1 MKGKIQPKKA
11 KGITLIALVIT
22 IIVLLILA
30 GVTIATL
37 TGDNGILTQA
47 GKAKEQTKEKDALE
61 KIKLQVL
68 SSYRENGE
76 IDLEELNY
84 NLENNIP
91 ELIYNGNKLSKD
103 NEIKKLPVM
112 LILDTSRIV
121 IEGNGNVTKV
131 DYTELEYI
139 ESTGTQYIDTGL
151 KPTVNTKCEFGV
163 MTTSSTGALIGYVR
177 GNDDNDYRLFI
188 YGNRLYFDFKNFR
201 NSIYNPLEANNYKKI
216 EIGNYYVKVNDKQ
229 VIDDKYVSN
238 FIADYDIYIFK
249 NSPKDTIASLYKLYY
264 LKIYEGNELVRDFIP
279 VLDNKKV
286 VCLYDKVENRF
297 YYNQGTGEFLGKE
310 R

>member
-30 GVTIATL
+30 VVTIATL

-121 IEGNGNVTKV
+121 IEGNKLF
-131 DYTELEYI
+131 E
-139 ESTGTQYIDTGL
+139 
-151 KPTVNTKCEFGV
+151 EFK
-163 MTTSSTGALIGYVR
+163 GALTE
-177 GNDDNDYRLFI
+177 NFI
-188 YGNRLYFDFKNFR
+188 LNMLLVKYEER
-201 NSIYNPLEANNYKKI
+201 P
-216 EIGNYYVKVNDKQ
+216 NYYVFDRHE
-229 VIDDKYVSN
+229 ID
-238 FIADYDIYIFK
+238 FIIQERNEIIPIEVK
-249 NSPKDTIASLYKLYY
+249 SSENRNNASLTRF
-264 LKIYEGNELVRDFIP
+264 NENN
-279 VLDNKKV
+279 DNKISVRFSTRNLDMSGKILNV
-286 VCLYDKVENRF
+286 PIFMAEYIDKLIQIIR
-297 YYNQGTGEFLGKE
+297 T
-310 R
+310 